1 MGNWDKRVI
10 DLYISIR
17 SFLRNHLSGMA
28 KRILK
33 GSFWV
38 MIGSLA
44 SKILVFCAT
53 IAVVRIIGKHDYGQL
68 SIIRSTIQMFVSLSA
83 FGMGTTATKFIAQY
97 RASDANKT
105 AKIYV
110 VANTFALCI
119 AIFTSILIFIFAHYI
134 AFNMLKAPELLTDIK
149 IAAIILFFSLLNGA
163 QTGTLAGFEDFKRIA
178 KSALLLG
185 VLELSLLSAGA
196 LLYGVR
202 GAILGYGLSYCFA
215 FMYNSYYIK
224 RHIKEIGSDLR
235 TVIRNLK
242 MTDFDIIY
250 QFSLPVAL
258 TSWIG
263 MPCLWYSKT
272 YLVNHAGFEEMALY
286 DVSDQWRAQILFV
299 PSIVSQALLPI
310 LSNTIAQKDKHSTI
324 HALTINMKINGGITF
339 TVAVILALLSPWV
352 LKIYG
357 SEYTDC
363 LPLILLAFAGAID
376 SISNVCG
383 SFIFSSNRAWSI
395 LKFNA
400 TWALVLVVVSLTM
413 INNNAGASGL
423 AVGYFLANITLTS
436 LMVIKTYRILKYGKI
451 TIH

>member
-1 MGNWDKRVI
+1 MSYYKNSIKN
-10 DLYISIR
+10 LYYKFKIFASA
-17 SFLRNHLSGMA
+17 HLSGMA

-38 MIGSLA
+38 IAGSVA

-53 IAVVRIIGKHDYGQL
+53 IIVVRILGKNEYGQL
-68 SIIRSTIQMFVSLSA
+68 SIIRSTIQMFISLSA

-97 RASDANKT
+97 RASDSNKT
-105 AKIYV
+105 ANIYV

-119 AIFTSILIFIFAHYI
+119 ATVTSILIFFFAHYI
-134 AFNMLKAPELLTDIK
+134 AFKMLKAPELINDIR

-178 KSALLLG
+178 KSSILVGLI
-185 VLELSLLSAGA
+185 ELCLLSTGA

-215 FMYNSYYIK
+215 FFYNSYFIR
-224 RHIKEIGSDLR
+224 RHIKQLGVNLMEVIKELKWSD
-235 TVIRNLK
+235 
-242 MTDFDIIY
+242 FHIIY
-250 QFSLPVAL
+250 LFSLPVAL

-272 YLVNHAGFEEMALY
+272 FLVNHSGFEEMALY
-286 DVSDQWRAQILFV
+286 DVSDQWRAQVLFI
-299 PSIVSQALLPI
+299 PSIISQVLLPI
-310 LSNTIAQKDKHSTI
+310 LSNTIAKNDKRSTI
-324 HALTINMKINGGITF
+324 EALKINMKINGGITF
-339 TVAVILALLSPWV
+339 VCAFILAIFSPLV

-357 SEYTDC
+357 AEYTNC
-363 LPLILLAFAGAID
+363 LPLIILAFAGAID

-383 SFIFSSNRAWSI
+383 SFIFSSNKAWSI

-400 TWALVLVVVSLTM
+400 TWAVVLVVASMSL
-413 INNNAGASGL
+413 IKNNAGATGL
-423 AVGYFLANITLTS
+423 AAGYLLANIILTS
-436 LMVIKTYRILKYGKI
+436 LMLFKTYRTLKYGEVKNN
-451 TIH
+451 